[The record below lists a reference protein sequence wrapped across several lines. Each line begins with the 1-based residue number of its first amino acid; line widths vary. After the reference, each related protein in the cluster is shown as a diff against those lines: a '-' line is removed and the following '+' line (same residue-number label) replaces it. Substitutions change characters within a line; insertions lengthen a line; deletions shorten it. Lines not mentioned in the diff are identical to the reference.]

1 MSSLSKNIF
10 NHNNRKSSIVYISM
24 NANKCLMISDQYK
37 VNKNKH
43 DNQRQGF
50 YHCLSIIWLNFSI
63 DTIVFK

>member
-1 MSSLSKNIF
+1 
-10 NHNNRKSSIVYISM
+10 M

-50 YHCLSIIWLNFSI
+50 HHCLSIIWLTFSI